1 MDGFAAP
8 DGVQVSTLE
17 ERRPWLARP
26 DIVAMLPETGWLLHA
41 RDGRWYAGLCDRVQ
55 LWQADGTQPPE
66 LLAESDAPL
75 RTPATWQ
82 LLFESLWEGE
92 TNDELPTGCVHD
104 RGLFRVVPRRHA
116 ALPALVGWLQQ
127 HGLWSEPVE

>member
-8 DGVQVSTLE
+8 DGAQVSALE
-17 ERRPWLARP
+17 ERRLWLSRP

-41 RDGRWYAGLCDRVQ
+41 RDGRWYAGLRDRVQ

-66 LLAESDAPL
+66 LLEESDAPL

-82 LLFESLWEGE
+82 LLFESLWEGD
-92 TNDELPTGCVHD
+92 NGDEIPTGCVHD
-104 RGLFRVVPRRHA
+104 CGLFRVVFRRHA
-116 ALPALVGWLQQ
+116 ALPAIMGWLQQ
-127 HGLWSEPVE
+127 RGLWSEPVE